1 VPTFARASSGSAS
14 RATNPRCW
22 STATVFAAACLET
35 DRRRASSDALSAP
48 AAITRSVYG
57 SVSSTAG
64 SMVSYEPQQWHD
76 LFVAVADASGGLA
89 GLIFVAVSLNHEQI
103 LSLPSLPPLAARSVS
118 VLVALMLMSI
128 FGLAPGQTYELLGI
142 EILALGV
149 VLLVG
154 VVTVT
159 LRGMSKTTPLRWK
172 INLLSLA
179 LVSTVPMVIAG
190 ASTTLGVGGGL
201 NWALADIVCGYIVSI
216 YSAWILLI
224 EIRR

>member
-1 VPTFARASSGSAS
+1 
-14 RATNPRCW
+14 
-22 STATVFAAACLET
+22 
-35 DRRRASSDALSAP
+35 
-48 AAITRSVYG
+48 
-57 SVSSTAG
+57 
-64 SMVSYEPQQWHD
+64 MVSYEPQQWHD
-76 LFVAVADASGGLA
+76 LFVAVADASRGLA